1 MCVKLYISSGSS
13 SRSNKDAPSDDQKR
27 ERERERERIG
37 ESILYKGEWR
47 IGGEKRVD
55 ETFLDFYGRE
65 KRKIFP
71 EKRLHTAQ
79 QKKTEQREENP
90 K

>member
-1 MCVKLYISSGSS
+1 LCVKLYISSGSS

-27 ERERERERIG
+27 ERERIG

-47 IGGEKRVD
+47 IGREERD
-55 ETFLDFYGRE
+55 FFIRFLRKRE
-65 KRKIFP
+65 KKKIFR
-71 EKRLHTAQ
+71 EKRLHTHN
-79 QKKTEQREENP
+79 KKKPEQREE